1 MAEEFLS
8 DRSGSSNLPPSD
20 LQFSRG
26 DSLKETLRERESV
39 RLIVVGSRASV
50 ITMIHTLHLKAIAKA
65 DDWSELQ
72 PEPMTGKWL
81 SVVTKSIRSE

>member
-20 LQFSRG
+20 LQF
-26 DSLKETLRERESV
+26 L
-39 RLIVVGSRASV
+39 GSRAGV
-50 ITMIHTLHLKAIAKA
+50 ITMIHTLHLKAIAQA

-72 PEPMTGKWL
+72 PEPMTGKWM
-81 SVVTKSIRSE
+81 SVVTRSIRLE

>member
-8 DRSGSSNLPPSD
+8 DRAESSNLPPSD

-26 DSLKETLRERESV
+26 NRESV
-39 RLIVVGSRASV
+39 RLIVVGSRAGV
-50 ITMIHTLHLKAIAKA
+50 IAMIHTLHLKAIAQA

-72 PEPMTGKWL
+72 PEPMTGKWM
-81 SVVTKSIRSE
+81 SVVTRSIRLE

>member
-8 DRSGSSNLPPSD
+8 DRAGSSNLPPSD

-26 DSLKETLRERESV
+26 ERESV
-39 RLIVVGSRASV
+39 RLIVVGSRAGV
-50 ITMIHTLHLKAIAKA
+50 ITMIHTLHLKAIAQA

-81 SVVTKSIRSE
+81 SVVTRSIRLE